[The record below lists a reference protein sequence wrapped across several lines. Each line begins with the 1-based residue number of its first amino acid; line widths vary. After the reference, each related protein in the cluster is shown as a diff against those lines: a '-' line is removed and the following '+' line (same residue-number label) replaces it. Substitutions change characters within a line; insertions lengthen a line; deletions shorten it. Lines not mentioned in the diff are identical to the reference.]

1 MLVNKY
7 YQNENKLLL
16 AVVFYFYC
24 LCVWT
29 NQDIIINLSNK
40 DPDVKKTSCQKE
52 NSTNSRSLA
61 DV

>member
-16 AVVFYFYC
+16 AVVVYFYC

-40 DPDVKKTSCQKE
+40 DPDVKKHHVKKKIA
-52 NSTNSRSLA
+52 RIA
-61 DV
+61 GP